1 MGVSS
6 VKDSDIATAA
16 TMDNLDRAALHIQK
30 IAGITEGDI
39 AGISL
44 NEERWRT
51 ADKSVRVQMIKSWLK
66 NETIYEKD

>member
-1 MGVSS
+1 
-6 VKDSDIATAA
+6 
-16 TMDNLDRAALHIQK
+16 MDNLDRAALHIQK

>member
-1 MGVSS
+1 
-6 VKDSDIATAA
+6 
-16 TMDNLDRAALHIQK
+16 MDNLDRAALHIQK

-51 ADKSVRVQMIKSWLK
+51 ANKSARIQMIQSWLK
-66 NETIYEKD
+66 AEAVYEKD